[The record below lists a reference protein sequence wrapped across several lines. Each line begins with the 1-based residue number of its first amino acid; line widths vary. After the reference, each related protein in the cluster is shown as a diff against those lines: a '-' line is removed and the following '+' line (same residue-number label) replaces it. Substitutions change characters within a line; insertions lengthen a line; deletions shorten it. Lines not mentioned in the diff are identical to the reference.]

1 MFWSLK
7 TQTVFQIHFDKQFRK
22 SALIWS
28 DWSQIKGPGIRVHF
42 MQIRQLLQAF
52 QWVDS
57 CGKTSRSE
65 FKHENL
71 RRLHWKLTTFSC
83 HEKLAKIVLK
93 INNLFMPWK
102 LAKVVLRH
110 TQTPLLDLFLLSH
123 FWEPLYSP
131 RNYLKVAS
139 VTTTSQKSNFVAFS
153 DLVVSPSFVWLFSN
167 VCLQIS
173 QL

>member
-28 DWSQIKGPGIRVHF
+28 DWSQIKGPGLPVHF
-42 MQIRQLLQAF
+42 LQIRQLLQAF
-52 QWVDS
+52 QSVDS

-93 INNLFMPWK
+93 INDLFMPWK
-102 LAKVVLRH
+102 TCEGCTQAHTDSAPWSLFVESLLRTTLLAEELSESSISHH
-110 TQTPLLDLFLLSH
+110 TT
-123 FWEPLYSP
+123 
-131 RNYLKVAS
+131 
-139 VTTTSQKSNFVAFS
+139 QKSNFVAF
-153 DLVVSPSFVWLFSN
+153 FVNDTRSWPFY
-167 VCLQIS
+167 IS
-173 QL
+173 MLIQQV